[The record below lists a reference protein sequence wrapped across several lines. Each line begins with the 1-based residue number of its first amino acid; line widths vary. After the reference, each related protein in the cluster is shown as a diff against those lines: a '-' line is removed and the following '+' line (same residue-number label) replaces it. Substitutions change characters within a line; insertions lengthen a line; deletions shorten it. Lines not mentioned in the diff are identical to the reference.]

1 MIPKVSEKLFLPTQS
16 EHFLFQLRPASDY
29 TFVEKEELIYPL
41 TSLVAEVLVI
51 IIMVMVI
58 MVMVI
63 MVMVIMVMVMVVL
76 VMVII
81 SIFFVS
87 LPRRPGAAY
96 IIFLRLYLGGRHL
109 QSLPRLLFH
118 HHLGWMLSPSLP
130 LQFSFYQNISP
141 LKMISYLKTF
151 LL

>member
-96 IIFLRLYLGGRHL
+96 IIFKALLRWEAPSVSSSA
-109 QSLPRLLFH
+109 SLS
-118 HHLGWMLSPSLP
+118 SPSGMDAITFSPSTIQL
-130 LQFSFYQNISP
+130 LLKHFSFKKD
-141 LKMISYLKTF
+141 LG
-151 LL
+151 

>member
-58 MVMVI
+58 MAMVI
-63 MVMVIMVMVMVVL
+63 MVMVNVVL
-76 VMVII
+76 VMVVI

-87 LPRRPGAAY
+87 LPRRRGAAY
-96 IIFLRLYLGGRHL
+96 KYKYHF
-109 QSLPRLLFH
+109 
-118 HHLGWMLSPSLP
+118 
-130 LQFSFYQNISP
+130 
-141 LKMISYLKTF
+141 
-151 LL
+151 

>member
-58 MVMVI
+58 MVR
-63 MVMVIMVMVMVVL
+63 VIMVMVMVVL

-96 IIFLRLYLGGRHL
+96 IIFLRLFLGGRHL

-130 LQFSFYQNISP
+130 LQFSFY
-141 LKMISYLKTF
+141 
-151 LL
+151 

>member
-58 MVMVI
+58 MVR
-63 MVMVIMVMVMVVL
+63 VMVVL

-130 LQFSFYQNISP
+130 LQFSFY
-141 LKMISYLKTF
+141 
-151 LL
+151 

>member
-51 IIMVMVI
+51 IIMVIVI
-58 MVMVI
+58 MVRVIIVLVI
-63 MVMVIMVMVMVVL
+63 MVLVMVVL

-87 LPRRPGAAY
+87 LPRRPA
-96 IIFLRLYLGGRHL
+96 
-109 QSLPRLLFH
+109 LLI
-118 HHLGWMLSPSLP
+118 
-130 LQFSFYQNISP
+130 SFFWGF
-141 LKMISYLKTF
+141 T
-151 LL
+151 

>member
-1 MIPKVSEKLFLPTQS
+1 MSEKLFLPTQS

-58 MVMVI
+58 MVMV
-63 MVMVIMVMVMVVL
+63 MVVL

-96 IIFLRLYLGGRHL
+96 IIFLRLY
-109 QSLPRLLFH
+109 F
-118 HHLGWMLSPSLP
+118 
-130 LQFSFYQNISP
+130 
-141 LKMISYLKTF
+141 
-151 LL
+151 